1 MLEAGGRP
9 SSDIRVLVV
18 EDSEDQAGLL
28 TRYFERAGCT
38 VEVVG
43 TGEEAVTAYRRCPP
57 DVAVID
63 LQLPGMDGWELSG
76 RMRIERPEV
85 AIVITSVLDVR
96 EFPRAHATLPKPFT
110 GEQVRSTLAAVLPER
125 MAS

>member
-1 MLEAGGRP
+1 MD
-9 SSDIRVLVV
+9 DIRVLVV

-38 VEVVG
+38 VAVVG
-43 TGEEAVTAYRRCPP
+43 TGEEAVTAYRERAP

-76 RMRIERPEV
+76 RLRIERPEV

-96 EFPRAHATLPKPFT
+96 EFPRAHAALPKPFT
-110 GEQVRSTLAAVLPER
+110 GDQVRRTLAAVLPER
-125 MAS
+125 VPR

>member
-1 MLEAGGRP
+1 MLEAGGR
-9 SSDIRVLVV
+9 STSDIRVLVV

-28 TRYFERAGCT
+28 TRYFERAGCA

-76 RMRIERPEV
+76 RMRIESPEV

-110 GEQVRSTLAAVLPER
+110 GEQVRNVLAAVLFER